1 MEDVLATYHRTYADD
16 EVDEAF
22 GKLFL
27 EAGPM
32 VFMQKFEFV
41 NVMEIIQL
49 LINKAIK

>member
-1 MEDVLATYHRTYADD
+1 MSSSFA
-16 EVDEAF
+16 DEAF

-49 LINKAIK
+49 LINKAIQRRMSAGALD